1 MRARS
6 TLICSVSALFCASS
20 SSTSSFKLS
29 WSSESSVS
37 GGIPNLNQPPVMRSM
52 PKARV
57 KPTQTGEQLPNTM
70 NGSPIDTHM
79 NNVTIANV
87 APGAYAYGESD
98 EFDCTNCVL
107 SSITPLGFS
116 TSVSSAGYTMQ
127 NGIISS
133 NDTNNGPVSW
143 AVPGKTW
150 RELCV

>member
-57 KPTQTGEQLPNTM
+57 KPTQTGEQLHN
-70 NGSPIDTHM
+70 
-79 NNVTIANV
+79 
-87 APGAYAYGESD
+87 
-98 EFDCTNCVL
+98 FDRNRKPLSVL
-107 SSITPLGFS
+107 ERE
-116 TSVSSAGYTMQ
+116 Q
-127 NGIISS
+127 R
-133 NDTNNGPVSW
+133 
-143 AVPGKTW
+143 PGKYPYHGAAGI
-150 RELCV
+150 LDY